1 MGDLCI
7 YVVCMYFVEAQEQV
21 SEHVSQREHTPAMK
35 AVIKRRPR
43 VDSGCRRPLTQ
54 EQVIEAL
61 VSADLLPEGR
71 HYFPLDTILSLET
84 PYPRAIKRFH
94 EFHELKA
101 YTPWVPRT
109 ITWIDGL
116 EYFYVPYVDLR
127 RALAQAMLPPIE
139 AEDVSGL

>member
-1 MGDLCI
+1 M
-7 YVVCMYFVEAQEQV
+7 
-21 SEHVSQREHTPAMK
+21 SH
-35 AVIKRRPR
+35 
-43 VDSGCRRPLTQ
+43 GCRSLLSAMLGSECMSAALLRCTGV
-54 EQVIEAL
+54 EEL
-61 VSADLLPEGR
+61 VSADLLPQDR
-71 HYFPLDTILSLET
+71 YYFPLDTIPSLERK
-84 PYPRAIKRFH
+84 YPRAVGRLH

>member
-1 MGDLCI
+1 
-7 YVVCMYFVEAQEQV
+7 
-21 SEHVSQREHTPAMK
+21 MK
-35 AVIKRRPR
+35 AAIKRPASAA
-43 VDSGCRRPLTQ
+43 DSGCRRRREPVTQ
-54 EQVIEAL
+54 EQLIEAL

-84 PYPRAIKRFH
+84 PNPRAIKRFH

-127 RALAQAMLPPIE
+127 RALAQAMLN
-139 AEDVSGL
+139 ASTN